1 MGKISGLKKYSFY
14 RNPQSDKY
22 ELYDGSESDKPKL
35 IYVDVINNE
44 RYEWNENLKYWNR
57 IVDTDYKDDTTLV
70 IEVYQNRRIRDELS
84 TEERYNEKIWFKNLN
99 VETKFPYLLK
109 DVKYSKALKIYKNN
123 VDKIKACQNKT
134 LFKVEIEAD
143 YDRHIITLTNFYVDI
158 DILINADKSI
168 EPDYFTSGCT
178 FDLDKGN
185 YDYTAD
191 NDSYNLK
198 KQPPEVLSFFMEKFF
213 EMRNQWAG
221 RKVSANSCEEGLIYA
236 AAATEFPYEPNLY
249 FLKLTNYENDFLEGI
264 SRENPE
270 GFNILCKNL
279 DVTCFKTLRKLY
291 LKNPNSLIAYSILKK
306 AGFKDKNVMVNILNT
321 VELDRIVR
329 ANETF
334 ICFMNEYLQKK
345 PETSAAGFINK
356 AHARYYFDTLDMFSE
371 YRKHIAKPIVDDIIE
386 DGLTEYNHDVLAKL
400 SQIIEN
406 DHIIF
411 NYNDTDL
418 KYECEIGEYKFI
430 IPRRTED
437 LIQLGIDMKNCVAS
451 YCKNVIEKKS
461 LMVCAEKSG
470 EKKICIEIRKNKVVQ
485 AFEKKNAML
494 SEESENVM
502 WAWMDKYGLEKCYL

>member
-1 MGKISGLKKYSFY
+1 MVKISGSKKFSLY
-14 RNPQSDKY
+14 RNPQTDKY
-22 ELYDGSESDKPKL
+22 ELIDASEKRKQKL
-35 IYVDVINNE
+35 IYIDVINNE
-44 RYEWNENLKYWNR
+44 QYEWNENSKYWER
-57 IVDTDYKDDTTLV
+57 LADSDYKDGTSLI
-70 IEVYQNRRIRDELS
+70 IEVYQNWRMSNELS
-84 TEERYNEKIWFKNLN
+84 DNELCDESIWFKNIN
-99 VETKFPYLLK
+99 VNAKFPYLLK
-109 DVKYSKALKIYKNN
+109 DVKYIKALKIYKDN
-123 VDKIKACQNKT
+123 VEKIKACQTKT
-134 LFKVEIEAD
+134 MFKSEIEAD
-143 YDRHIITLTNFYVDI
+143 YDRHVITLTNFYIDV
-158 DILINADKSI
+158 DILINVDKST
-168 EPDYFTSGCT
+168 EPKYFTSRYI

-191 NDSYNLK
+191 NDSNNLK

-213 EMRNQWAG
+213 EMRNKWAE
-221 RKVSANSCEEGLIYA
+221 RKVSANSNEEGLIYA

-249 FLKLTNYENDFLEGI
+249 FLKLNNYECDFLEGI

-279 DVTCFKTLRKLY
+279 DITCFKTLRKLY
-291 LKNPNSLIAYSILKK
+291 LKNPDALLAYSILTK
-306 AGFKDKNVMVNILNT
+306 AGFKDKNVMMNILNT
-321 VELDRIVR
+321 VDLNRIIR
-329 ANETF
+329 IKEDF

-356 AHARYYFDTLDMFSE
+356 AHSRYYFDTLNMFNE
-371 YRKHIAKPIVDDIIE
+371 YRKHIAGPIVDDIIE
-386 DGLTEYNHDVLAKL
+386 NGLTEYNHDVLAKL

-411 NYNDTDL
+411 NYNDNDL

-461 LMVCAEKSG
+461 LMVCAEKNG

-485 AFEKKNAML
+485 AFEKKNVML